1 MKRLIIAVLLLS
13 GVTLKAQHDI
23 SVDVLGFAFSK
34 YGLGY
39 DYAIN
44 SNNSVGINFNF
55 SSKNMFDDG
64 KSNFAPY
71 ALKDG
76 EYKYSEMNI
85 IPEYKAYFTPEKGTD
100 GIYMG
105 IYGKIRTSKASEN
118 TFTDTKLTA
127 TITNPNRYAQTDVST
142 TGFALGV
149 MAGYKWKS
157 SGALFLEVTG
167 GIGKFLVNSVK
178 YSNTLAED
186 DPNFEEDDYIPYIG
200 NSLPIDLRIAV
211 KVGVRIGGGSNE

>member
-149 MAGYKWKS
+149 MAGYKWKAS
-157 SGALFLEVTG
+157 VALFLEVTG
-167 GIGKFLVNSVK
+167 GIGKYFVKSVK